1 MLSRVLKIAQKEFF
15 SFFSSPIAYIFLG
28 TFVVVS
34 LYNFFWV
41 DKFFARNIADLRP
54 LFHSLPLLL
63 LFLVSAITMKMWS
76 EEKKMGTLEFLLTA
90 PVRIWE
96 LVAGKFFA
104 CLVLV
109 ACGLVLTFS
118 LPVMVANLGELDW
131 GPVIGAYFGSFF
143 LAAAYIAIGLFVSSR
158 SENQIVSLIISI
170 LTCLVFYLIGQTSLT
185 SLFSTSFAEFL
196 AILSTSDH
204 FDSISRG
211 VIEIKDL
218 YYYLSLTAI
227 FLILNVFAL
236 TKVKWSQQAKAK
248 NFQFR
253 LVVVLIIANL
263 LIANFWVNDIR
274 SIRADLT
281 TGHIHTLSDSTKNL
295 LAQVKEPLLIRA
307 YISNTTH
314 PLLMPLIPQIKDTLE
329 AYQNAGNGKVNAELI
344 DPKDNPELEEEVGRR
359 FNVKPVPLQVSDR
372 YQASLVSA
380 YFDLVVQYGDK
391 FETLNFRNL
400 IEVNPVGDTGVDVKL
415 KNLEYDL
422 SRAVK
427 KVLYGFQDVES
438 IFANLKEKVVM
449 KAYISS
455 RLPKSLEA
463 FKATTLAKLEE
474 TKVKSSDK
482 FDYQV
487 IDPLAD
493 GGAVAKEVLEKY
505 GLQPMVASL
514 FDQNQFYF
522 YLILENSDLPINVG
536 LPEELN
542 SEGLQKALDAAFK
555 RLTPGFL
562 KTVGLVMPK
571 PAQPANPYQQ
581 DTGKQFNFL
590 YESLSA
596 NHNIRNIELEVP
608 VSEEIDLLLLLA
620 PKDLSQKSL
629 FNLDN
634 FLMRGGTIILST
646 SPYQTQAS
654 PGGIMMENVKSGMED
669 WLKSYGITFKEGVV
683 LDERNEPF
691 PAPVKRDVGGYLVEE
706 IQLHNYPPFV
716 DVRGEGLA
724 KENLFLSG
732 ISQVTLNWPSALE
745 INPDLN
751 KDREVHEF
759 LKSSDKSWLLQKFN
773 PNPDYQRYPELGF
786 EQMPELRSYP
796 IGATVQGTFESYFKG
811 KPLDFLKEQ
820 PAAVDPNKPDAPKPA
835 PLDKFSALIEKSPS
849 SARIIILGSNEFL
862 ADQTL
867 QMSSMSGSTRY
878 TNSITLMQNAIDTSL
893 EDPAL
898 VEIRGR
904 SNFART
910 LDPMSAG
917 QKMFW
922 EYFNYVFALVLLI
935 AIGVGLKI
943 KASRKSIWQKKFY
956 LQSESN

>member
-1 MLSRVLKIAQKEFF
+1 MFSRVLKIAQKEFF

-28 TFVVVS
+28 TFIVVS

-90 PVRIWE
+90 PVHIWE
-96 LVAGKFFA
+96 LVAGKFLA
-104 CLVLV
+104 CLALV

-118 LPVMVANLGELDW
+118 LPLMVANLGELDW

-143 LAAAYIAIGLFVSSR
+143 LAGAYIAIGLFVSSR

-170 LTCLVFYLIGQTSLT
+170 LTCLVFYLVGQTSFTGLLT
-185 SLFSTSFAEFL
+185 TSVSDFL
-196 AILSTSDH
+196 AVLSTSDH
-204 FDSISRG
+204 FESISRG
-211 VIEIKDL
+211 VVEVKDL

-236 TKVKWSQQAKAK
+236 TKVKWSDKVKTK
-248 NFQFR
+248 NFTFR
-253 LVVVLIIANL
+253 LATVLLIANL
-263 LIANFWVNDIR
+263 LVANFWVKDLR
-274 SIRADLT
+274 SVRVDLT
-281 TGHIHTLSDSTKNL
+281 AGNIHTLSNSTKTL
-295 LAQVKEPLLIRA
+295 LAQVREPLLIRA
-307 YISNTTH
+307 YISNSTH

-400 IEVNPVGDTGVDVKL
+400 IEVNQVGDTSVDVKL

-438 IFANLKEKVVM
+438 VFANLKEKVTM
-449 KAYISS
+449 KAYISDT
-455 RLPKSLEA
+455 LPKGLEG
-463 FKATTLAKLEE
+463 FKAITLEKLAEV
-474 TKVKSSDK
+474 KAKSSDK
-482 FDYQV
+482 FDFQV

-493 GGAVAKEVLEKY
+493 GGVVAKEILEKY

-536 LPEELN
+536 LPDPLN

-562 KTVGLVMPK
+562 KTVGLVLPK
-571 PAQPANPYQQ
+571 AEQATNPYQQ

-590 YESLSA
+590 YESLST
-596 NHNIRNIELEVP
+596 NHNIRNIELESP
-608 VSEEIDLLLLLA
+608 VSEEVDLLLLLA
-620 PKDLSQKSL
+620 PKELSQKSL

-646 SPYQTQAS
+646 SPHQTQAS
-654 PGGIMMENVKSGMED
+654 QAGIMMEDLKSGLED
-669 WLKSYGITFKEGVV
+669 WLKSYGVSFIDGIV
-683 LDERNEPF
+683 LDTRNEPF
-691 PAPVKRDVGGYLVEE
+691 PAPVKRDVGGYVVEE
-706 IQLHNYPPFV
+706 IKLHNYPPFV

-724 KENLFLSG
+724 KGNLFLSG

-745 INPDLN
+745 INSELN
-751 KDREVHEF
+751 KDRVVSEF
-759 LKSSDKSWLLQKFN
+759 LKSSEESWILKKFN
-773 PNPDYQRYPELGF
+773 PNPDYQRFPDFGF
-786 EQMPELRSYP
+786 EQSGELKSYSL
-796 IGATVQGTFESYFKG
+796 GAVIQGSFESYFKG
-811 KPLDFLKEQ
+811 KPLDFLKEA
-820 PAAVDPNKPDAPKPA
+820 PAAPPVDGKPA
-835 PLDKFSALIEKSPS
+835 APPINKFSALIEKSPAS
-849 SARIIILGSNEFL
+849 SRIVILGSNEFV

-878 TNSITLMQNAIDTSL
+878 TNSLTLLQNTIDTAL

-910 LDPMSAG
+910 LEPITDK

-922 EYFNYVFALVLLI
+922 EYMNYVYALVLLLV
-935 AIGVGLKI
+935 IGFGLKL
-943 KASRKSIWQKKFY
+943 KSRNKSIWQKKFY